1 VLLLPLIAA
10 AALST
15 TAEVKTLVDHNDNE
29 HAKPEFKFQN
39 VPSPS
44 KDDAATKAKFA
55 IVEGERDPN
64 SGELDKLND
73 GKLPTEED
81 QPGENF
87 FFNAGTEGGRFTID
101 LEKAIDV
108 KQVNTYS
115 WHPNTRGPQLYK
127 LYGADGA
134 AADFKADPKKDVN
147 PEKCGWHLVA
157 SVDTRPKE
165 GDEGGQYGVSISDS
179 TGNLGK
185 FRYLLFDCARTE
197 DVDLFGNT
205 FYSEIDVIAAA
216 GDAKDAAAPAKA
228 QAAAGGKV
236 EIAIDTSQVPELAE
250 WADQKL
256 RPVLEEWYPKIVAEL
271 PSDGYTAP
279 VKFSVTFLKDGK
291 GVAYT
296 AGTRVVCAAD
306 WFEKNLEGEAVGAVV
321 HELVHVV
328 QQYRGRANPAA
339 ARNPGWLVE
348 GVADY
353 VRWYQYEPESKRP
366 HPNPARAKYTDS
378 YRTTASFL
386 NFVTDQYDDEIVPKL
401 NAVMREGKYA
411 EGLWKEYTGK
421 TADELA
427 QEWKETLGKKPA

>member
-1 VLLLPLIAA
+1 VLLPLLA

-15 TAEVKTLVDHNDNE
+15 SAEVKTVVDHNDNE
-29 HAKPEFKFQN
+29 HAKPEFKFKT

-44 KDDAATKAKFA
+44 ADDAATKAKFA

-64 SGELDKLND
+64 GAGVEKLND

-81 QPGENF
+81 QPAENF

-101 LEKAIDV
+101 FEKAIDV

-127 LYGADGA
+127 LYGSDGA

-147 PEKCGWHLVA
+147 PEKCGWKLIT

-165 GDEGGQYGVSISDS
+165 GDEGGQYGVSISES
-179 TGNLGK
+179 AGNLGK

-205 FYSEIDVIAAA
+205 FYSEIDVIAEE
-216 GDAKDAAAPAKA
+216 AKDAAAAPAKA
-228 QAAAGGKV
+228 QAAGGAKV
-236 EIAIDTSQVPELAE
+236 EIAIDTSQVPELSD
-250 WADQKL
+250 WADEKL

-271 PSDGYTAP
+271 PSDGYVAP
-279 VKFSVTFLKDGK
+279 VKFSVTFQKDGK

-306 WFEKNLEGEAVGAVV
+306 WFKKNLESEAVGAIV
-321 HELVHVV
+321 HELVHVA
-328 QQYRGRANPAA
+328 QQYRGRGNPAA
-339 ARNPGWLVE
+339 TRNPGWLVE

-353 VRWYQYEPESKRP
+353 IRWFQYEPESKRP

-386 NFVTDQYDDEIVPKL
+386 SFVTNQYDDEIVPEL
-401 NAVMREGKYA
+401 NAAMREGKYT

-421 TADELA
+421 TAEELA
-427 QEWKETLGKKPA
+427 EEWKETLVKKPS